1 MTIKSACY
9 RALGRFKKHTPKK
22 RVLPSKKH
30 QLTDDQISNQ
40 ACMVMERLVESGY
53 SAYLV
58 GGSVRDVMVSLK
70 PKDFDVVTDATPEEI
85 NRLFRQ
91 SRIIGRRFRLVHVYG
106 RGDVTEVSTFRAN
119 SQTVVHVATDTDAD
133 EMPMVI
139 DDNTYGTIEE
149 DAWRRDFTIN
159 ALFYD
164 YAEGN
169 IIDFTGGVSD
179 IKARR
184 VAMIGDATQRFH
196 EDPVRLLRAI
206 RMAAK
211 LDFSIE
217 KRTYRALLELP
228 GLLQHVAPARLF
240 DEVGKL
246 FFTGHALSSY
256 EWLLKTGYF
265 EHIFP
270 QVHKLI
276 MKDESSKRLVRQAM
290 KETDDRFA
298 AGRSL
303 NPGYLLAVLYWPI
316 VQEEIAQLLA
326 SGYRLSRALPLSFR
340 SALALSRKHLA
351 IPKRFQAMMQ
361 SIWSMQY
368 HLEKERPKRIE
379 RLLMHRYCRAA
390 VDFLELRVRSGWK
403 EGQGL
408 AKNWRK
414 RLNDSKHTYASTR
427 RSRPGRDGR
436 HSNRSRSCR
445 PRRDSRSSGR
455 HD

>member
-1 MTIKSACY
+1 MTVKSACY
-9 RALGRFKKHTPKK
+9 RAFGRFNSSSPKK
-22 RVLPSKKH
+22 RVLPSHKH
-30 QLTDDQISNQ
+30 QLNEKKISKQ

-164 YAEGN
+164 YAEGA

-184 VAMIGDATQRFH
+184 VTMIGDATQRFH

-211 LDFSIE
+211 LNFSIE
-217 KRTYRALLELP
+217 KKTHRALLELP

-265 EHIFP
+265 QHIFP
-270 QVHKLI
+270 RVYKLI
-276 MKDESSKRLVRQAM
+276 MADEATSRLVKQAM

-298 AGRSL
+298 AGKSL
-303 NPGYLLAVLYWPI
+303 NPGYLTSVLYWPI
-316 VQEEIAQLLA
+316 VQDEIAALVEE
-326 SGYRLSRALPLSFR
+326 GNRLSRALPLSFR
-340 SALALSRKHLA
+340 SALALSRKDLA

-368 HLEKERPKRIE
+368 HLERERPNRVE
-379 RLLMHRYCRAA
+379 RLLAHRYCRAA
-390 VDFLELRVRSGWK
+390 VDFLELRVRSGWS
-403 EGQGL
+403 EGQTL

-414 RLNDSKHTYASTR
+414 RLKNSTHTHTPSR
-427 RSRPGRDGR
+427 RSHAGRDER
-436 HSNRSRSCR
+436 RSNKGRSCR
-445 PRRDSRSSGR
+445 PRQSSRPGAR